1 MMAASSCTECNQTPN
16 AKVMFLRSQ
25 CAGDNV
31 RTQKE
36 KSPRSPIKV
45 PKFVLSGKGCG
56 VVKTARRLA

>member
-1 MMAASSCTECNQTPN
+1 MAASSCTECNQTPN
-16 AKVMFLRSQ
+16 AKGSLFSSQ

-31 RTQKE
+31 RTGKE
-36 KSPRSPIKV
+36 KSPRSSNKD

>member
-36 KSPRSPIKV
+36 KNPDRQLRSLNI
-45 PKFVLSGKGCG
+45 C
-56 VVKTARRLA
+56 

>member
-36 KSPRSPIKV
+36 KNPDRQLRS
-45 PKFVLSGKGCG
+45 LSWLRSSHPLKS
-56 VVKTARRLA
+56 A